1 MPSEHDLARELLSG
15 GTMVRDPLRVW
26 RTGAALHRWLHRA
39 AVTAIPLVGL
49 CGCGNDCFDNVSTD
63 IRFVDG
69 GVAWAPGS
77 RHSATECLSMQYCP
91 DTTSHNPCTSREF
104 IGCVVSTAAAST
116 VECQT
121 RNTGCGQP
129 CGRLPAGL
137 RWASTATQPS
147 AVAAHLAAAAHL
159 EGASVFAFQAL
170 ERELVAHRAPAQLV
184 RRAKSA
190 QRDEKRHHSAISK
203 LAIRLGASVPAV
215 ELEPTG
221 IRTLAEMAIE
231 NAVEGCVREAY
242 GAAVAALQ
250 GESAGYLPLRRAM
263 RAIAVDEAEHAS
275 LAWAVD
281 AWARPRLAAKERA
294 QVEAAREQA
303 RAQLIATAR
312 EPVPPELSTTLGLPT
327 PAAAAHLIST
337 LSALWC

>member
-1 MPSEHDLARELLSG
+1 M
-15 GTMVRDPLRVW
+15 MRDPIRVW

-49 CGCGNDCFDNVSTD
+49 CGCGNNCETVSTD

-69 GVAWAPGS
+69 GVVWAPGS
-77 RHSATECLSMQYCP
+77 SHSAAECLSMQYCP
-91 DTTSHNPCTSREF
+91 DTTQHNPCTSREF
-104 IGCVVSTAAAST
+104 IGCVVSTVAAST

-121 RNTGCGQP
+121 RSTGCGQP
-129 CGRLPAGL
+129 CGRIPAGL
-137 RWASTATQPS
+137 RWGSTEAQPS

-170 ERELVAHRAPAQLV
+170 ERELVAHRAPAPLV

-190 QRDEKRHHSAISK
+190 QRDEKRHHSAISR
-203 LAIRLGASVPAV
+203 LAISFGASVPAV
-215 ELEPTG
+215 EVEPTE

-231 NAVEGCVREAY
+231 NAVEGCVRETY

-250 GESAGYLPLRRAM
+250 GESAGNLSIRRAM

-281 AWARPRLAAKERA
+281 AWARPRLAAGERA
-294 QVEAAREQA
+294 QVKAAREQA
-303 RAQLIATAR
+303 RAQLITTAR

-327 PAAAAHLIST
+327 PAAAEHLIGT
-337 LSALWC
+337 LSLLWG